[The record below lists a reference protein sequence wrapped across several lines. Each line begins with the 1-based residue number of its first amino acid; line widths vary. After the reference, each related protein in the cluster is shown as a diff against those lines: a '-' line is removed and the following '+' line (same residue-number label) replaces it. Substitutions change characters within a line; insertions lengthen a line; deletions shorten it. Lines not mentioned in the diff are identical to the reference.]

1 MVSDV
6 VLSIIGLAVT
16 VVGMLGGALY
26 WLGKKFQEIEMRFR
40 EIEMRFKEI
49 DRRFEE
55 INKRFESIERR
66 FEGIEKRF
74 EAVDARFA
82 EMDKKFVAFADSIRS
97 AVVAMNSAV
106 VEFLG
111 VKGLISPREASFL
124 VSEISRLSLA
134 IKANP
139 ISKEEVE
146 YIRQVFAKGDVDKI
160 SVEELERVA
169 EIAKRWW
176 YEDGSEVAYKLFLY
190 TWMLRAYKLY
200 GKESQESGAGR
211 S

>member
-1 MVSDV
+1 MIDEV

-26 WLGKKFQEIEMRFR
+26 WLGRKFGEIDKRFE
-40 EIEMRFKEI
+40 EIDKRFEEI

-55 INKRFESIERR
+55 VNKRFEEMERR
-66 FEGIEKRF
+66 FT
-74 EAVDARFA
+74 V
-82 EMDKKFVAFADSIRS
+82 FADSVRS

-106 VEFLG
+106 IEFLG
-111 VKGLISPREASFL
+111 IKGLISLSEVSFL
-124 VSEISRLSLA
+124 INEVARISQSIR
-134 IKANP
+134 ANP

-146 YIRQVFAKGDVDKI
+146 FIRSVFAKGDIDKI

-176 YEDGSEVAYKLFLY
+176 YEDGSEVAYKLFIY
-190 TWMLRAYKLY
+190 VWMLRAYKLY
-200 GKESQESGAGR
+200 SKKGQEK
-211 S
+211 

>member
-40 EIEMRFKEI
+40 EIEMRFREI

-55 INKRFESIERR
+55 INKRFES
-66 FEGIEKRF
+66 IEKRF

-200 GKESQESGAGR
+200 GKESQESGTGR